1 MTEPSDGDETFSALP
16 RTDGL
21 VEAAI
26 SPADGPLPGVRML
39 TSPAQ
44 VRRAFDELFE
54 ASTSEILA
62 FSRPPFP
69 ERPGWVNARVIDAVG
84 RGVKVRALYHS
95 ACVEDPEAESYR
107 PEIATYVEAGV
118 DGLVVDELSMKLVV
132 FDRRVALVALVQP
145 DTPMTSFVPNLLVE
159 DPGFASAQADAF
171 EYRWPSARP
180 FPSSREILTR
190 LDPQSRSM
198 RTDDCL

>member
-1 MTEPSDGDETFSALP
+1 MIEENPTTNE
-16 RTDGL
+16 L
-21 VEAAI
+21 VEAKI
-26 SPADGPLPGVRML
+26 FPADGPLPAVRML

-54 ASTSEILA
+54 ASTNEILA

-69 ERPGWVNARVIDAVG
+69 EPPGWVNARVIDAVG
-84 RGVKVRALYHS
+84 RGVKVRALYL
-95 ACVEDPEAESYR
+95 ADCVEHAGAESYR

-118 DGLVVDELSMKLVV
+118 DGRVVDELPMKLVV
-132 FDRRVALVALVQP
+132 FDRRLALVALAQP
-145 DTPMTSFVPNLLVE
+145 DMLAANFAPNLLVD

-180 FPSSREILTR
+180 FPSPSPSPSPSDGDGGRS
-190 LDPQSRSM
+190 DPF
-198 RTDDCL
+198 DAD

>member
-1 MTEPSDGDETFSALP
+1 MVTEPRRGDESFGGPPLA
-16 RTDGL
+16 DEL
-21 VEAAI
+21 VEATI
-26 SPADGPLPGVRML
+26 SPADAPLPGVRIL

-44 VRRAFDELFE
+44 VRLAFDELFE
-54 ASTSEILA
+54 VSTTEILA

-84 RGVKVRALYHS
+84 RGVKVRALYL
-95 ACVEDPEAESYR
+95 ADCVEDAGADSYR

-118 DGLVVDELSMKLVV
+118 EGRVVDELAMKLVV
-132 FDRRVALVALVQP
+132 FDRRVALVALAQP
-145 DTPMTSFVPNLLVE
+145 EMLAANFAPNLLVD

-180 FPSSREILTR
+180 FPSPSPCPS
-190 LDPQSRSM
+190 DGDGGRSQPFDAD
-198 RTDDCL
+198 R